1 MANSIQ
7 INSKESP
14 RFDGRT
20 LKWFYHN
27 TFPYTMIIELTDS
40 ETGQPVEIGVNDKIL
55 VRFYDRRG
63 NVVHEFEFANLQY
76 IDTDADG
83 ITKEVEI
90 TLDFNE
96 EVTSKFAVGKYTYCT
111 TYYGEYVTT
120 IWDNAEA
127 EVEECH

>member
-7 INSKESP
+7 INSKDSP

-27 TFPYTMIIELTDS
+27 TFPYSMVIELTDAES
-40 ETGQPVEIGVNDKIL
+40 GEPIVIGENDKIY
-55 VRFYDRRG
+55 VRFYDRK
-63 NVVHEFEFANLQY
+63 NNLIHEFEFGNLKY
-76 IDTDADG
+76 IDADEDG
-83 ITKEVEI
+83 AAKEVEI

-96 EVTSKFAVGKYTYCT
+96 EVTQKFDVGKYTYCT

-127 EVEECH
+127 EVELCH